1 MSKVWFS
8 PTMIMTCSIGVVVV
22 VPANAGATLVAVKN
36 AVVASASALNC
47 LVAVVMVISGWEM
60 GESG

>member
-1 MSKVWFS
+1 
-8 PTMIMTCSIGVVVV
+8 MIMTCSIGVVVV